1 MSYKSFLKK
10 LCVAAALLL
19 CCCSPSLLLPTTADV
34 TSANKRWAGTDSVAL
49 HQGYDLYVN
58 KCGACHVLYRPTKF
72 SEEKWKK
79 EVPDMSPRAHI
90 TPQETE
96 MILRYVLTR
105 REVILVQ
112 KNSVGG

>member
-10 LCVAAALLL
+10 IFIAAALLL
-19 CCCSPSLLLPTTADV
+19 CCCSPSLLLPSTADV

-58 KCGACHVLYRPTKF
+58 KCGACHALYKPSKF
-72 SEEKWKK
+72 TEEKWSK
-79 EVPDMSPRAHI
+79 EVPAMGERAHL
-90 TPQETE
+90 TPEQTE

-105 REVILVQ
+105 REIMLSQ
-112 KNSVGG
+112 QNPGG